1 MKSSLRPT
9 HQVNRAALIAALA
22 SAISLS
28 ACTKG
33 SSFSLL
39 ADSQSFKQN
48 AVTIN
53 NKIDILWVVDNSGSM
68 DPYQQKLAT
77 NFSSFISNFQNKGF
91 DFQMAVTTSDAYLG
105 GSNFYNSQ
113 GRSQIRDGGLVN
125 AQSRHTG
132 YPIITPT
139 TPGLL
144 SAFVTNATQGSA
156 GSGDERPFQSLV
168 ETLNNPKNA
177 SFKRPG
183 SFLAVIIL
191 SDEDDFSD
199 SIGAA
204 ANAFRSEGGGNDH
217 DYNNA
222 NLMKTKDLISYLDG
236 ITASTATL
244 KMYNVSAIT
253 VKDSTCKAA
262 HVQSSVSTII
272 GQRYIDLATKTN
284 GIIGDIC
291 DDSYANSLNYI
302 QQRIVEL
309 STQFVLSRTPDPA
322 TLSVSVAGQVVA
334 QDSLNGWSYDVTN
347 NSISFHGTA
356 VPQASAAINVNFTP
370 TSLK

>member
-1 MKSSLRPT
+1 MKSSLRPST
-9 HQVNRAALIAALA
+9 QVNRAALVATLA
-22 SAISLS
+22 SLISLT
-28 ACTKG
+28 ACTKS

-39 ADSQSFKQN
+39 SDSQAFQQN
-48 AVTIN
+48 AVSIN
-53 NKIDILWVVDNSGSM
+53 NKIDILCVVDNSGSM

-77 NFSSFISNFQNKGF
+77 NFSSFITNFQNKGF
-91 DFQMAVTTSDAYLG
+91 DFQIGVTTSDAYLG
-105 GSNFYNSQ
+105 GSNFYSTQ
-113 GRSQIRDGGLVN
+113 GRSQLRDGGLVN
-125 AQSRHTG
+125 SQSHHTG

-168 ETLNNPKNA
+168 ETLNNGKN
-177 SFKRPG
+177 SGFKRPG

-199 SIGAA
+199 SIGSTSTT
-204 ANAFRSEGGGNDH
+204 FRAEGGGNDH

-222 NLMKTKDLISYLDG
+222 NLMKTTDLVSYLDSM
-236 ITASTATL
+236 TASTATL

-253 VKDSTCKAA
+253 VKDATCKAA
-262 HVQSSVSTII
+262 HVQTSVSTII

-291 DDSYANSLNYI
+291 DDSYASSLNYI

-309 STQFVLSRTPDPA
+309 STQFVLSRNPDPT
-322 TLSVSVAGQVVA
+322 TLSVSVAGAVVP
-334 QDSLNGWSYDVTN
+334 QDATNGWSYNATN